1 VSRGGG
7 GRGGASGPT
16 GSGDPRA
23 DGGRVA
29 GRRGGR
35 GPGGRDPG
43 ITFSGREI
51 RDLVV
56 AWLALG
62 VAFAIFLN
70 RGLLDA
76 ALAGVVPP
84 GELLTALVIA
94 LLTAGL
100 GFLLHELAH
109 KVVAVRFGQIAG
121 FQADYGMLFL
131 TVVSALAGF
140 LFAAP
145 GAVVHRGR
153 ITERENGLIALAGP
167 VTNVGLAAL
176 FLVPVFAGPE
186 IVRTIGTQ
194 GVFINL
200 LLAGFNMIPFG
211 PLDGRKVLSWSL
223 PVYLVAAVPTIGL
236 AVAVF
241 VL

>member
-1 VSRGGG
+1 VSRSGG
-7 GRGGASGPT
+7 GRGGASG
-16 GSGDPRA
+16 
-23 DGGRVA
+23 RVA
-29 GRRGGR
+29 GGRRGGR
-35 GPGGRDPG
+35 GSGGRDPG

-62 VAFAIFLN
+62 VAFAVFLN

-76 ALAGVVPP
+76 ALAGVVPA
-84 GELLTALVIA
+84 GELLAALVIA

-109 KVVAVRFGQIAG
+109 KVVAVKFGQIAG

-153 ITERENGLIALAGP
+153 ITERENGLISLAGP

-176 FLVPVFAGPE
+176 FLAPAFAGPE
-186 IVRTIGTQ
+186 VVRTIGTQ

-223 PVYLVAAVPTIGL
+223 PVYLVTAVPTIGL
-236 AVAVF
+236 AVAIVF
-241 VL
+241 L